1 MEKYTLNQIK
11 EKGLQKLVIDIQTE
25 QNISL
30 VGTLKKTLRS
40 KKRKSNEEK
49 EYDIE
54 NAIALVVREESI
66 SVASNDEMEK
76 YITNREKL
84 KPELKSILSYKCSNN
99 DVKYLYKV
107 VSESERNFD
116 GEMEKETYVLF
127 TRVENL
133 KNGLYNVKSWKPY
146 NEKNTLGRIVKGVLK
161 SFSQLEFID
170 KNLTF
175 NELKDFKETISDY
188 KIVDLEKL
196 DEIAEEIYKN
206 YIEFE
211 IVPLE
216 VNDLDTLF

>member
-11 EKGLQKLVIDIQTE
+11 EKGLQKLAIDIQTE

-30 VGTLKKTLRS
+30 VNTLKKTFRS
-40 KKRKSNEEK
+40 KRRKSNEEN

-54 NAIALVVREESI
+54 NAIALVIREEKI
-66 SVASNDEMEK
+66 KVASNDEMEK

-107 VSESERNFD
+107 VSESQRNFD
-116 GEMEKETYVLF
+116 EEMEKETYVLF
-127 TRVENL
+127 TRIENL
-133 KNGLYNVKSWKPY
+133 KNGLYNIKSWKPY

-161 SFSQLEFID
+161 SFSQLEFED

-216 VNDLDTLF
+216 VNDLDELF

>member
-11 EKGLQKLVIDIQTE
+11 EKGLQKLTIDIQTE
-25 QNISL
+25 QNISFIDNFKR
-30 VGTLKKTLRS
+30 TFQS
-40 KKRKSNEEK
+40 KKRKSDEEK
-49 EYDIE
+49 EYDVE
-54 NAIALVVREESI
+54 NAIALVIREKSI

-107 VSESERNFD
+107 VSESQRNF
-116 GEMEKETYVLF
+116 GREMEKETYVLF
-127 TRVENL
+127 IRIENL

-161 SFSQLEFID
+161 SFSQLEFED

-216 VNDLDTLF
+216 VNDLDELF

>member
-30 VGTLKKTLRS
+30 VDTLKKTFRS
-40 KKRKSNEEK
+40 KRRKSNEEN

-54 NAIALVVREESI
+54 NAIALVIREEKI
-66 SVASNDEMEK
+66 KVASNDEMEK

-99 DVKYLYKV
+99 AVKYLYKV
-107 VSESERNFD
+107 VSESQRNFD

-133 KNGLYNVKSWKPY
+133 KNGLYNIKSWKPY

-161 SFSQLEFID
+161 SFSQLEFED

-216 VNDLDTLF
+216 VNDLDELF

>member
-30 VGTLKKTLRS
+30 VGTLKKTFRS

-54 NAIALVVREESI
+54 NAIALVVREKSI
-66 SVASNDEMEK
+66 SVVSNDEMEK

-107 VSESERNFD
+107 ISESERNFD
-116 GEMEKETYVLF
+116 GEMEKETYLLF
-127 TRVENL
+127 TRIENL

-161 SFSQLEFID
+161 SFSPLEFLD

>member
-211 IVPLE
+211 IIPLE
-216 VNDLDTLF
+216 VNDLDELF

>member
-11 EKGLQKLVIDIQTE
+11 EKGLQKLIIDIQTE

-30 VGTLKKTLRS
+30 VDTLKKTFRS
-40 KKRKSNEEK
+40 KRKKSNEEN

-54 NAIALVVREESI
+54 NTIALVIREEKI
-66 SVASNDEMEK
+66 KVASNDEMEK

>member
-11 EKGLQKLVIDIQTE
+11 DKGLQKLVIDIQTE

-30 VGTLKKTLRS
+30 VNTLKKTFRS
-40 KKRKSNEEK
+40 KRRKSNEEN

-54 NAIALVVREESI
+54 NAIALVIREEKI
-66 SVASNDEMEK
+66 KVASNDEMEK

-107 VSESERNFD
+107 ISESERNFD

-127 TRVENL
+127 TRIENL

-161 SFSQLEFID
+161 SFSQLEFED

-188 KIVDLEKL
+188 KVVDLEKL

-216 VNDLDTLF
+216 VNDLDELF

>member
-30 VGTLKKTLRS
+30 VNTLKKTFRS
-40 KKRKSNEEK
+40 KRRKSNEEN

-54 NAIALVVREESI
+54 NAIALVIREEKI
-66 SVASNDEMEK
+66 KVASNDEMEK

-107 VSESERNFD
+107 ISESERNFD

-127 TRVENL
+127 TRIENL

-161 SFSQLEFID
+161 SFSQLEFED

-188 KIVDLEKL
+188 KKVDLEKL
-196 DEIAEEIYKN
+196 DEIAEEIYKG

>member
-30 VGTLKKTLRS
+30 VNTLKKTFRS
-40 KKRKSNEEK
+40 KRRKSNEEN

-54 NAIALVVREESI
+54 NAIALVIREEKI
-66 SVASNDEMEK
+66 KVASNDEMEK

-107 VSESERNFD
+107 ISESERNFD

-127 TRVENL
+127 TRIENL

-161 SFSQLEFID
+161 SFSQLEFED

-188 KIVDLEKL
+188 KVVDLEKL

-216 VNDLDTLF
+216 VNDLDELF

>member
-11 EKGLQKLVIDIQTE
+11 EKGLQKLTIDIQTE
-25 QNISL
+25 QNISFIDNFKR
-30 VGTLKKTLRS
+30 TFQS
-40 KKRKSNEEK
+40 KKRKSDEEK
-49 EYDIE
+49 EYDVE
-54 NAIALVVREESI
+54 NAIALVIREESI

-107 VSESERNFD
+107 VSESQRNFD

-127 TRVENL
+127 TRIENL

-161 SFSQLEFID
+161 SFSQLEFED

-188 KIVDLEKL
+188 KIVDLERL

-216 VNDLDTLF
+216 VNDLDELF

>member
-30 VGTLKKTLRS
+30 VGTLKKTFRS

-54 NAIALVVREESI
+54 NAIALVVREKSI

-107 VSESERNFD
+107 ISESERNFD
-116 GEMEKETYVLF
+116 GEMEKETYLLF
-127 TRVENL
+127 TRIENL

-161 SFSQLEFID
+161 SFSPLEFLD

-216 VNDLDTLF
+216 VNDLDELF

>member
-107 VSESERNFD
+107 ISESERNFD
-116 GEMEKETYVLF
+116 GETKKETYVLF
-127 TRVENL
+127 TRIENL

-161 SFSQLEFID
+161 SFSPLEFID

-211 IVPLE
+211 IIPLE
-216 VNDLDTLF
+216 VNDLDELF

>member
-30 VGTLKKTLRS
+30 VDTLKKTFRS
-40 KKRKSNEEK
+40 KRKKSNEEK

-54 NAIALVVREESI
+54 NASALVIREEKI
-66 SVASNDEMEK
+66 KVASNDEMEK

-107 VSESERNFD
+107 VSESQRNFD

-161 SFSQLEFID
+161 SFSQLEFED

-188 KIVDLEKL
+188 KVVNLEKL

-216 VNDLDTLF
+216 VNDLDELF

>member
-30 VGTLKKTLRS
+30 VGTLKKTFRS

-107 VSESERNFD
+107 ISESERNFD
-116 GEMEKETYVLF
+116 GETKKETYVLF
-127 TRVENL
+127 TRIENL

-146 NEKNTLGRIVKGVLK
+146 NEKNTLGRIAKGVLK
-161 SFSQLEFID
+161 SFSPLEFID

-211 IVPLE
+211 IIPLE
-216 VNDLDTLF
+216 VNDLDELF

>member
-30 VGTLKKTLRS
+30 VDTLKKTFRS
-40 KKRKSNEEK
+40 KKRKSNEEN

-54 NAIALVVREESI
+54 NAIALVIREEKI
-66 SVASNDEMEK
+66 KVASNDEMEK

-127 TRVENL
+127 TRIENL

-161 SFSQLEFID
+161 SFSQLEFED

-216 VNDLDTLF
+216 VNDLDELF

>member
-30 VGTLKKTLRS
+30 VGTLKKTFRS

-54 NAIALVVREESI
+54 NAIALVVREKSI

-107 VSESERNFD
+107 ISESERNFD
-116 GEMEKETYVLF
+116 GEMEKETYLLF
-127 TRVENL
+127 TRIENL

-161 SFSQLEFID
+161 SFSPLEFLD

>member
-30 VGTLKKTLRS
+30 VGTLKKTFRS

-107 VSESERNFD
+107 ISESERNFD

-127 TRVENL
+127 TRIENL

-161 SFSQLEFID
+161 SFSQLEFED

-188 KIVDLEKL
+188 KVVDLEKL

-216 VNDLDTLF
+216 VNDLDELF

>member
-30 VGTLKKTLRS
+30 VDTLKKTFRS
-40 KKRKSNEEK
+40 KRKKSNEEK

-54 NAIALVVREESI
+54 NAIALVIREEKI
-66 SVASNDEMEK
+66 KVASNDEMEK
-76 YITNREKL
+76 YITNRENL

-99 DVKYLYKV
+99 DVKHLYKV
-107 VSESERNFD
+107 VCESRRNFD

-127 TRVENL
+127 IRIENL

-161 SFSQLEFID
+161 SFSQLEFED

-175 NELKDFKETISDY
+175 NELKDFKETINDY
-188 KIVDLEKL
+188 KVVDLEKL
-196 DEIAEEIYKN
+196 DEIAGEIYKN

-216 VNDLDTLF
+216 VNDLDELF